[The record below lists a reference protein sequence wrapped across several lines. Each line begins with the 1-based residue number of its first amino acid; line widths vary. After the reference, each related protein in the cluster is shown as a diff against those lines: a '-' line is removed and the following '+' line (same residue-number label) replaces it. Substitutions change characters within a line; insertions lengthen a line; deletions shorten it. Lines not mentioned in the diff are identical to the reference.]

1 MKKRIIA
8 LAILTFNLLAF
19 QSTTNVAFSQ
29 GLPLNTILS
38 EGLGTKNNDKKVH
51 DLPDPL
57 KLVTTWWGYFST
69 KSGDELK
76 QGIAGFIGRVNE
88 QISHLP
94 LDEQKKYQP
103 ILSQISANLVA
114 YETLVSKKQPEVS
127 TAKLVIAEKYTIKQ
141 LIDLTHQERELKGNA
156 QRIRLEISEYEKQLK
171 ALERQLNTNLARY
184 LDMTSIDNNRFGEG
198 LNIILTQTEAVLIDE
213 RNKTMKSELSNIN
226 QRLDDIKVVI
236 GVAVNAI
243 STSDEEIAQLKEA
256 VNQSEQRV
264 QEVTTKLSRE
274 QQYLASLDSTGT
286 KEDAAVGRYRELR
299 VLNTQVHLAAA
310 QAQIIF
316 YKMQLNL
323 LQLLH
328 DPESDYETALKNVRR
343 YDVELEE
350 LNVKAAGRTEQNE
363 IERIRST
370 ELLAETPTEGDQ
382 SLFLRNII
390 QDRSNLIQDTAI
402 NLQRLNVLLDDSG
415 YISNLSK
422 EKILALSGGWR
433 NTYYK
438 ARLFLSDSWRFVK
451 NSTSTAL
458 FKVGDTPVTASGL
471 VRFVLVLFVAW
482 WAAFW
487 MNKLLVRVGNRN
499 GGEKLPAYYLTGRL
513 TYYSVISIGF
523 LGGLTIIG
531 IDFTNFALVAGALA
545 IGLGFGLQS
554 ILSNFVSGLIILFE
568 RSLKVGDFIELQD
581 RNLRGEV
588 RAINVRATII
598 ADNDNIEI
606 VIPNSELINTKM
618 LNWTLTEP
626 HRRIRYPF
634 KVAYGVD
641 KDLVREAVLK
651 AAEEVPHTLKG
662 IPGRNPAVWLNRFGD
677 YYYEFELVVWL
688 TARAVK
694 RPNAVHAAYMWAID
708 TALRSN
714 NIEIPVPQSEL
725 RFREKS
731 AMAIKPYDDDEFE
744 KSFKDDIRDAQ
755 LSLFKKSD

>member
-1 MKKRIIA
+1 MKKRIVV
-8 LAILTFNLLAF
+8 LAILILNLLVF
-19 QSTTNVAFSQ
+19 QATTNVVFSQ
-29 GLPLNTILS
+29 ALPLNAILS
-38 EGLGTKNNDKKVH
+38 EGLNTQNNEKKVH

-57 KLVTTWWGYFST
+57 KLVATWWGYFST
-69 KSGDELK
+69 KSGEELK

-103 ILSQISANLVA
+103 VLSQISANLVA
-114 YETLVSKKQPEVS
+114 YETLVSKKTENTSV
-127 TAKLVIAEKYTIKQ
+127 AKIAIAEKYTLRQ
-141 LIDLTHQERELKGNA
+141 LIDLTHQERELQGNA

-171 ALERQLNTNLARY
+171 SLDRQLNTNLARY
-184 LDMTSIDNNRFGEG
+184 LDITGADNNRFGEG
-198 LNIILTQTEAVLIDE
+198 LTIILTQTEAVLIDE
-213 RNKTMKSELSNIN
+213 RNKTMKTELANLN

-236 GVAVNAI
+236 NAAVNTI
-243 STSDEEIAQLKEA
+243 STSDEEIKQLADA
-256 VNQSEQRV
+256 VTQSEIKV
-264 QEVTTKLSRE
+264 QEVTIKLSRE
-274 QQYLASLDSTGT
+274 QQYLAALDSNGT
-286 KEDAAVGRYRELR
+286 KEDAAVARYRELR
-299 VLNTQVHLAAA
+299 VLNTQVHLAVA
-310 QAQIIF
+310 QAQVVF
-316 YKMQLNL
+316 YKMQLSL

-328 DPESDYETALKNVRR
+328 DPEADNETALKNVRR

-350 LNVKAAGRTEQNE
+350 LKAKAAGRTEQNE

-370 ELLAETPTEGDQ
+370 ELLAETTSEGEQ

-402 NLQRLNVLLDDSG
+402 NLQRLNVLLDDSS
-415 YISNLSK
+415 YISTLSK

-433 NTYYK
+433 NTYYQT
-438 ARLFLSDSWRFVK
+438 RLFLSDSWRFIK

-471 VRFVLVLFVAW
+471 VRFVVVLFLAW
-482 WAAFW
+482 WSAFW
-487 MNKLLVRVGNRN
+487 INKLLIRIGNRN
-499 GGEKLPAYYLTGRL
+499 GGERLPAYYLTGRL

-634 KVAYGVD
+634 KVAYGVE
-641 KDLVREAVLK
+641 KELVREVVLK
-651 AAEEVPHTLKG
+651 AVEDVPHTLKG

-731 AMAIKPYDDDEFE
+731 AMAIKPYEDDEFE

-755 LSLFKKSD
+755 LSLFKKND

>member
-1 MKKRIIA
+1 MKKRIVV
-8 LAILTFNLLAF
+8 LAILILNLLVF
-19 QSTTNVAFSQ
+19 QATTNVVFSQ
-29 GLPLNTILS
+29 ALPLNAILS
-38 EGLGTKNNDKKVH
+38 EGLNTQNNEKKVH

-57 KLVTTWWGYFST
+57 KLVATWWGYFST
-69 KSGDELK
+69 KSGEELK
-76 QGIAGFIGRVNE
+76 RGIAGFIGRVNE

-103 ILSQISANLVA
+103 VLSQISANLVA
-114 YETLVSKKQPEVS
+114 YETLVSKKTENTSV
-127 TAKLVIAEKYTIKQ
+127 AKIAIAEKYTLRQ
-141 LIDLTHQERELKGNA
+141 LIDLTHQERELQGNA

-171 ALERQLNTNLARY
+171 SLDRQLNTNLARY
-184 LDMTSIDNNRFGEG
+184 LDITGADNNRFGEG
-198 LNIILTQTEAVLIDE
+198 LTIILTQTEAVLIDE
-213 RNKTMKSELSNIN
+213 RNKTMKTELSNLN

-236 GVAVNAI
+236 NAAVNTI
-243 STSDEEIAQLKEA
+243 STSDEEIKQLADA
-256 VNQSEQRV
+256 VTQSEIKV
-264 QEVTTKLSRE
+264 QEVTIKLSRE
-274 QQYLASLDSTGT
+274 QQYLAALDSNGT
-286 KEDAAVGRYRELR
+286 KEDAAVARYRELR
-299 VLNTQVHLAAA
+299 VLNTQVHLAVA
-310 QAQIIF
+310 QAQVVF
-316 YKMQLNL
+316 YKMQLSL

-328 DPESDYETALKNVRR
+328 DPEADNETALKNVRR

-350 LNVKAAGRTEQNE
+350 LKAKAAGRTEQNE

-370 ELLAETPTEGDQ
+370 ELLAETTSEGEQ

-402 NLQRLNVLLDDSG
+402 NLQRLNVLLDDSS
-415 YISNLSK
+415 YISTLSK

-433 NTYYK
+433 NTYYQT
-438 ARLFLSDSWRFVK
+438 RLFLSDSWRFIK

-471 VRFVLVLFVAW
+471 VRFVVVLFLAW
-482 WAAFW
+482 WSAFW
-487 MNKLLVRVGNRN
+487 INKLLIRIGNRN
-499 GGEKLPAYYLTGRL
+499 GGERLPAYYLTGRL

-634 KVAYGVD
+634 KVAYGVE
-641 KDLVREAVLK
+641 KELVREVVLK
-651 AAEEVPHTLKG
+651 AVEDVPHTLKG

-731 AMAIKPYDDDEFE
+731 AMAIKPYEDDEFE

-755 LSLFKKSD
+755 LSLFKKND

>member
-1 MKKRIIA
+1 M
-8 LAILTFNLLAF
+8 AILILNLLVF
-19 QSTTNVAFSQ
+19 QATTNVVFSQ
-29 GLPLNTILS
+29 ALPLNAILS
-38 EGLGTKNNDKKVH
+38 EGLNTQNNEKKVH

-57 KLVTTWWGYFST
+57 KLVATWWGYFST
-69 KSGDELK
+69 KSGEELK
-76 QGIAGFIGRVNE
+76 QGIAGFIGRINE

-114 YETLVSKKQPEVS
+114 YETLVSKKTENTTV
-127 TAKLVIAEKYTIKQ
+127 AKIAIAEKYTLRQ
-141 LIDLTHQERELKGNA
+141 LIDLTHQERELQGNA

-171 ALERQLNTNLARY
+171 SLDRQLNTNLARY
-184 LDMTSIDNNRFGEG
+184 LDITGADNNRFGEG
-198 LNIILTQTEAVLIDE
+198 LTIILTQTEAVLIDE
-213 RNKTMKSELSNIN
+213 RNKTMKTELSNLN

-236 GVAVNAI
+236 NAAVNTI
-243 STSDEEIAQLKEA
+243 STSDEEIKQLADA
-256 VNQSEQRV
+256 VTQSEIKV
-264 QEVTTKLSRE
+264 QEVTIKLSRE
-274 QQYLASLDSTGT
+274 QQYLAALDSNGT
-286 KEDAAVGRYRELR
+286 KEDAAVARYRELR
-299 VLNTQVHLAAA
+299 VLNTQVHLAVA
-310 QAQIIF
+310 QAQVVF
-316 YKMQLNL
+316 YKMQLSL

-328 DPESDYETALKNVRR
+328 DPEADNETALKNVRR

-350 LNVKAAGRTEQNE
+350 LKAKAAGRTEQNE

-370 ELLAETPTEGDQ
+370 ELLAETTNEGEQ

-402 NLQRLNVLLDDSG
+402 NLQRLNVLLDDSS
-415 YISNLSK
+415 YISTLSK

-433 NTYYK
+433 NTYYQT
-438 ARLFLSDSWRFVK
+438 RLFLSDSWRFIK

-471 VRFVLVLFVAW
+471 VRFVVVLFLAW
-482 WAAFW
+482 WSAFW
-487 MNKLLVRVGNRN
+487 INKLLIRIGNRN
-499 GGEKLPAYYLTGRL
+499 GGERLPAYYLTGRL

-634 KVAYGVD
+634 KVAYGVE
-641 KDLVREAVLK
+641 KELVREVVLK
-651 AAEEVPHTLKG
+651 AVEDVPHTLKG

-731 AMAIKPYDDDEFE
+731 AMAIKPYEDDEFE

-755 LSLFKKSD
+755 LSLFKKND